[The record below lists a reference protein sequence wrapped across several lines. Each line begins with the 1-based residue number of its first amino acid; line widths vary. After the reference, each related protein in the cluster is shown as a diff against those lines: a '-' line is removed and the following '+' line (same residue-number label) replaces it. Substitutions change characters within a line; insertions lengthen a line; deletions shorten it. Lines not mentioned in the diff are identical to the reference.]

1 MLSISVVATIV
12 VALPVLLSPHERI
25 FGGEIVGRHHDPLT
39 VIQQFAQGGVRG
51 LYRQPLTDDVGAWLS
66 QVFGPV
72 AAYNVVVLATF
83 PLAALGAYALAR
95 YLRLP
100 HRGSLVAGLI
110 FAFAPVHV
118 AQAAYHPHIAQVQ
131 WIPIYFLT
139 LFVAVDRPTLSSAA
153 LLAATAGC
161 LTLSNFYGGLIG
173 AAVTP
178 VALAAY
184 WTAAPRGPRT
194 ARGLILPLTTLVGL
208 LGLGLVAVRAA
219 APDVFR
225 NPEALAF
232 PLSDL
237 DRFGARWW
245 AYFVPPVDNAWLGR
259 IAAAVWRRE
268 DIGPGLLEQ
277 QISLGWGVLGLTGV
291 LLWVVVTRACDP
303 TSRRTAAVLAAI
315 GLWATLLSLAP
326 ASSGVSQS
334 LCPSSSGAADVP
346 IVCAFRDRDEPD
358 GRDRHGHGRR
368 IPVETSRDGRRSKT
382 SHPAGVGRR
391 PPRVDDHR
399 VLAAAMAGTRCAP
412 DTGPPLAGRSRND
425 SAGPRLPRSE
435 PGGFGRP
442 VADAEQARLY
452 DGPPFDGCGDPGLS
466 EKLSALGYTH
476 VLARAGETV
485 GNFDGL
491 VLSRS
496 FPDARVYAV
505 NRPPPEVITLGMEGF
520 FAWEQARGQR
530 WRWMSQQGRWTVR
543 NTTPAKLRAALEVEL
558 EAFARPRTLV
568 ATLGSTE
575 IAVLHVVPDRRR
587 YALGT
592 VEMSPGDHAL
602 TFRAIEPADRPGDL
616 TGNGDMRPVTIM
628 FASWSWSVR

>member
-12 VALPVLLSPHERI
+12 MALPVLLSPHERI

-66 QVFGPV
+66 RVFGPV

-100 HRGSLVAGLI
+100 HRGALVAGLI

-118 AQAAYHPHIAQVQ
+118 AHAAYHPHIAQVQ
-131 WIPIYFLT
+131 WIPIYLLT
-139 LFVAVDRPTLSSAA
+139 LFVAVDRPTLGSAA
-153 LLAATAGC
+153 LLAAATAC

-208 LGLGLVAVRAA
+208 LALGLVAVRAA
-219 APDVFR
+219 APDVLHIS
-225 NPEALAF
+225 EALAF

-237 DRFGARWW
+237 DLHGARWW
-245 AYFVPPVDNAWLGR
+245 AYFVPPVDNALLGR

-268 DIGPGLLEQ
+268 HIGPGLLEQ

-291 LLWVVVTRACDP
+291 VLWVVVTRACDLA
-303 TSRRTAAVLAAI
+303 SRRTAAVLAAI

-326 ASSGVSQS
+326 ASSGGLNLAALLHQGLPMFRSYARFGIVTNLMVAIATGMAVEYLWRRPVTVVDRRPLIRKAWAVALLGLTIIEFSPLPWRSRDVLPTQGHRWLTGLGTTVVALDCRAQS
-334 LCPSSSGAADVP
+334 LEDSGV
-346 IVCAFRDRDEPD
+346 
-358 GRDRHGHGRR
+358 
-368 IPVETSRDGRRSKT
+368 TW
-382 SHPAGVGRR
+382 
-391 PPRVDDHR
+391 
-399 VLAAAMAGTRCAP
+399 LM
-412 DTGPPLAGRSRND
+412 RN
-425 SAGPRLPRSE
+425 RLVFST
-435 PGGFGRP
+435 
-442 VADAEQARLY
+442 
-452 DGPPFDGCGDPGLS
+452 PPFDGCGDPGLS
-466 EKLSALGYTH
+466 EKLAELDYTH
-476 VLARAGETV
+476 VLVRAGESV

-491 VLSRS
+491 VLTQS

-505 NRPPPEVITLGMEGF
+505 NRQPPEIMTLGMDGF
-520 FAWEQARGQR
+520 FEWEQASGQR
-530 WRWMSQQGRWTVR
+530 WRWMSQQGLWTVR
-543 NTTPAKLRAALEVEL
+543 NTTPAKLRATLEIEI

-568 ATLGSTE
+568 ATLDSTE
-575 IAVLHVVPDRRR
+575 LAVLQVVPNRRR
-587 YALGT
+587 YSLGS
-592 VEMSPGDHAL
+592 VEISPGDHAL
-602 TFRAIEPADRPGDL
+602 IFRAIEPADRPGDL
-616 TGNGDMRPVTIM
+616 IGNGDTRPVTIM
-628 FASWSWSVR
+628 FASWSWSVG